1 MIQPANSTQDRDC
14 QALVENTCKAIFA
27 RRIHQP
33 KVAIVLGSGLGELAK
48 HVEHPESIDYAE
60 LPCFP
65 RTHASGHAGKLITGY
80 LAGMPVAL
88 MQGRSHRYEGF
99 TDTELALP
107 IHCLHGIG
115 ARTLVVTNAAGG
127 LNTRYRT
134 GELMLIDQHID
145 LLWSTPHARTAG
157 HRAYIPNRNSGLS
170 GYGVPMHGAS
180 PYDFDLM
187 DRARRVARREDIELH
202 QGTYLSTLGPTYET
216 RSEYRMFRTFG
227 ADAVGMSTVPEV
239 VAARQLEMRVL
250 AFSVI
255 TNVASTDLPSTT
267 SHEEVMDVGNL
278 AGPRLMKIVCGV
290 LSDLAGQPD

>member
-1 MIQPANSTQDRDC
+1 MFTQDRDC
-14 QALVENTCKAIFA
+14 KALVEETSKAIFA

-33 KVAIVLGSGLGELAK
+33 KVAIVLGSGLGELANQ
-48 HVEHPESIDYAE
+48 VEHAEAIDYAE

-80 LAGMPVAL
+80 LGGMPVAL

-99 TDTELALP
+99 TDTDLALP
-107 IHCLHGIG
+107 IHCLQGMG

-127 LNTRYRT
+127 LNPRFRAS
-134 GELMLIDQHID
+134 ELMLIDQHID
-145 LLWSTPHARTAG
+145 FLWTTPHARTIG
-157 HRAYIPNRNSGLS
+157 HRAYTVQNLS
-170 GYGVPMHGAS
+170 SLLGCDVPLHGS
-180 PYDFDLM
+180 TPYDFDLM
-187 DRARRVARREDIELH
+187 DRAKRVARREDIELH

-216 RSEYRMFRTFG
+216 RSEYRMFRSFG

-255 TNVASTDLPSTT
+255 TNVASTDLPSPT
-267 SHEEVMDVGNL
+267 SHEEVIDVGIL
-278 AGPRLMKIVCGV
+278 AGPRLMRIVVGV

>member
-1 MIQPANSTQDRDC
+1 MFTQDRDYK
-14 QALVENTCKAIFA
+14 ALVENTCEAIFA

-33 KVAIVLGSGLGELAK
+33 KIAIVLGSGLGELAT
-48 HVEHPESIDYAE
+48 HVEHAESIDYAE

-65 RTHASGHAGKLITGY
+65 RTHVIGHAGKLITGY
-80 LAGMPVAL
+80 LAGIPVAL
-88 MQGRSHRYEGF
+88 MQGRSHRYEGY

-107 IHCLHGIG
+107 IHCLKGIG
-115 ARTLVVTNAAGG
+115 ARTLIVTNAAGG
-127 LNTRYRT
+127 LNPRFRL

-145 LLWSTPHARTAG
+145 LLWTTPYARTKG
-157 HRAYIPNRNSGLS
+157 HRAYAISGDPTASDCDL
-170 GYGVPMHGAS
+170 PLHGAT
-180 PYDFDLM
+180 PYDYDLI

-216 RSEYRMFRTFG
+216 RSEYRMFRSFG

-239 VAARQLEMRVL
+239 VAARQLEMNVL

-255 TNVASTDLPSTT
+255 TNVASTDIPSAT
-267 SHEEVMDVGNL
+267 SHEEVVDVGNS
-278 AGPRLMKIVCGV
+278 AGRRLMRIVLGV

>member
-1 MIQPANSTQDRDC
+1 MIQLELSTQDREC
-14 QALVENTCKAIFA
+14 QALVEKTCKVIFS
-27 RRIHQP
+27 RRVHQP

-48 HVEHPESIDYAE
+48 HVQHPEAIDYAD

-65 RTHASGHAGKLITGY
+65 RTHATGHAGKLITGY

-99 TDTELALP
+99 TDTELSLP

-115 ARTLVVTNAAGG
+115 ARTLIVTNAAGG
-127 LNTRYRT
+127 LNTRYRV

-145 LLWSTPHARTAG
+145 LLWTTPHARTVG
-157 HRAYIPNRNSGLS
+157 HRAYMLRPNHRLS
-170 GYGVPMHGAS
+170 GYGVPMHGAP

-187 DRARRVARREDIELH
+187 ARARRVARREDIELH

-216 RSEYRMFRTFG
+216 RSEYRMFRAFG

-267 SHEEVMDVGNL
+267 NHEEVVDIGYST
-278 AGPRLMKIVCGV
+278 GPRLLKIVCGV

>member
-1 MIQPANSTQDRDC
+1 MTQTQMSTQDRDC
-14 QALVENTCKAIFA
+14 RALVENTCKAIFA

-33 KVAIVLGSGLGELAK
+33 KVAIILGSGLGELAK
-48 HVEHPESIDYAE
+48 HVEHAESIDYAE

-80 LAGMPVAL
+80 LAGMPVTL

-99 TDTELALP
+99 TDTDLALP
-107 IHCLHGIG
+107 IHCFHRIG
-115 ARTLVVTNAAGG
+115 ARTLIVTNAAGG
-127 LNTRYRT
+127 LNTRFRV

-145 LLWSTPHARTAG
+145 LLWTTPHARTIG
-157 HRAYIPNRNSGLS
+157 HRAYTLHSHLNLS
-170 GYGVPMHGAS
+170 KHSVPLHGSS
-180 PYDFDLM
+180 PYDYDLM

-216 RSEYRMFRTFG
+216 RSEYRMFRSFG

-255 TNVASTDLPSTT
+255 TNVASADLPSAT
-267 SHEEVMDVGNL
+267 SHKEVMDVGNL

-290 LSDLAGQPD
+290 LGDLAGQPD